1 MGAIMQA
8 TALRMYDKMDLRL
21 ERFDLPE
28 IGVDEILA
36 EVVCDSL
43 CMSSYKAA
51 KQGADHKRVP
61 DDIANKPVIIGHEFT
76 GKLLKVG
83 SMWADQFKEGDRF
96 GIQPAMNYQG
106 SLAAPG
112 YSFQYIGG
120 DTTHVIIPSCV
131 METNSLLKYDGDAW
145 FKASLAEPM
154 SCIVGACKAQYHVKR
169 GSYEHKMGIV
179 EGGTCA
185 LLAGAGPMGLGF
197 IDYLVHGPRQPKLL
211 VVTDIDQVRLDR
223 AASIIRPEDAK
234 RCGVRLQYV
243 NTKVD
248 NPAAQLKQLSDG
260 DGFDDVFVLAPVG
273 PVVEQGDAILG
284 EDGCLNFFAGPTDPT
299 FAAKFNFF
307 NVHYAG
313 THIVGTTGGNTQD
326 MIDSLEL
333 MGTGKIDPAA
343 MITHVG
349 GLSAAKDTTLNL
361 PNIAGGKKLLYTQ
374 VDLPLVAIADFEEK
388 GKTDPLYAELHT
400 ACAAHNMLWNKQAE
414 DILLAKAPAI

>member
-1 MGAIMQA
+1 MQA

-248 NPAAQLKQLSDG
+248 NPAAQLKQLSGG

>member
-1 MGAIMQA
+1 MQA